1 MTRDDWWWI
10 RALMALGL
18 AWYLTDRI
26 AGPMTDY
33 FEALTP

>member
-1 MTRDDWWWI
+1 MKDDPWWFL
-10 RALMALGL
+10 RAIMALCL

-26 AGPMTDY
+26 AGPMTDF